1 MLRLRH
7 LSAKQK
13 PATAAR
19 RRVPSPVAAAV
30 VAAASA
36 AGAAASVAGAAAS
49 VAAAAASVAGTFGGW
64 LTTNHST

>member
-1 MLRLRH
+1 VLRLRH

-36 AGAAASVAGAAAS
+36 AAASAAGAAASVAG
-49 VAAAAASVAGTFGGW
+49 AAASVAGTFGGW